1 MDLENKIDRSRIISE
16 FAEVINRNSL
26 EQGSNT
32 PDFIIAEY
40 LVQHLRLLNEYSKH
54 RREWYAKSSMP
65 ENQSQANRDQPKW
78 QK

>member
-40 LVQHLRLLNEYSKH
+40 LVHHLQLLNEYTKQ
-54 RREWYAKSSMP
+54 RREWYAKYSMP
-65 ENQSQANRDQPKW
+65 ENQSQANRDQHKW